1 MTTMIGPISGYDP
14 RSAIG
19 PASNFAPQG
28 FMDGYNPPSRNG
40 ERTVNAFID
49 AYEKNN
55 VTEAMSANGW
65 RYNKNNDDSEQK
77 RMQRAAAGYN
87 GKDDS
92 YNQMINEQDV
102 EFTEWASVQVGVV
115 CVAARKRANYYR
127 NAIAAQTAI
136 PVICC
141 AQKLGTFDNHKY
153 RFAGVS
159 RTSSMRPHDD
169 GRGPTMDEYFTLTI
183 GGVVQ
188 MLNNGN
194 SDINMGDQL
203 EWTFFDDSADMPVQ
217 RPKRKKMGPRVIVIR
232 PASDTS
238 ARIFGRALT
247 DGKAGELIDVYVTS
261 TC

>member
-1 MTTMIGPISGYDP
+1 MVGPITGYDP

-19 PASNFAPQG
+19 PASNYAPQG
-28 FMDGYNPPSRNG
+28 FTDGYNPPSRNG

-55 VTEAMSANGW
+55 ITDGLAGNDW
-65 RYNKNNDDSEQK
+65 RYGKDVSNSPEQLK
-77 RMQRAAAGYN
+77 MINSAQNYN
-87 GKDDS
+87 GSSKS
-92 YNQMINEQDV
+92 YNQMVSESDV
-102 EFTEWASVQVGVV
+102 EFPQWASVQVGVV
-115 CVAARKRANYYR
+115 CVAARKRANFYR
-127 NAIAAQTAI
+127 STIAAQTAV
-136 PVICC
+136 PVIAC

-153 RFAGVS
+153 RFAGVA

-194 SDINMGDQL
+194 GEINMGDQL
-203 EWTFFDDSADMPVQ
+203 EWTFFDDSEDQPVQ
-217 RPKRKKMGPRVIVIR
+217 LPKRKKMGPRVIVIR
-232 PASDTS
+232 PARDTS

-261 TC
+261 SG

>member
-65 RYNKNNDDSEQK
+65 RYNKNVDNDTEQK
-77 RMQRAAAGYN
+77 SLMNSAKAYNNDAA
-87 GKDDS
+87 S
-92 YNQMINEQDV
+92 YNQMISEQDV
-102 EFTEWASVQVGVV
+102 EFAEWASVQVGVV

-136 PVICC
+136 
-141 AQKLGTFDNHKY
+141 
-153 RFAGVS
+153 
-159 RTSSMRPHDD
+159 
-169 GRGPTMDEYFTLTI
+169 
-183 GGVVQ
+183 
-188 MLNNGN
+188 
-194 SDINMGDQL
+194 
-203 EWTFFDDSADMPVQ
+203 
-217 RPKRKKMGPRVIVIR
+217 
-232 PASDTS
+232 
-238 ARIFGRALT
+238 
-247 DGKAGELIDVYVTS
+247 
-261 TC
+261 

>member
-1 MTTMIGPISGYDP
+1 MVGPISGYDP

-28 FMDGYNPPSRNG
+28 FTDGYNPPSRNG

-55 VTEAMSANGW
+55 ITEEVPANNW
-65 RYNKNNDDSEQK
+65 RYNKDITNDSEQTRLK
-77 RMQRAAAGYN
+77 NSARSYN
-87 GKDDS
+87 NDPKS
-92 YNQMINEQDV
+92 YNQMIGEQDV
-102 EFTEWASVQVGVV
+102 EFADWASVQVGVV
-115 CVAARKRANYYR
+115 CVAARKRANKYR

-136 PVICC
+136 PVISC
-141 AQKLGTFDNHKY
+141 AQKMGTFDNHKY
-153 RFAGVS
+153 RFAGVA
-159 RTSSMRPHDD
+159 RTSSMRPYDD

-183 GGVVQ
+183 GGTVQ

-194 SDINMGDQL
+194 SEINMGDQL

-232 PASDTS
+232 PARDTA